1 MAHEKANA
9 YIFLTHHSHKSKV
22 EKMNNLKS
30 TALVALIA
38 LFAGCTSTPQFQ
50 SGPDAEVTH
59 DGLTRL
65 DKTIM
70 DAVWA
75 RTDIDLSDYNKVLL
89 EGVGI
94 EFRPVK
100 GAYSGRAG
108 TTTMRRTSQ
117 SEFQLDDQSKALV
130 AEELRTAFVE
140 ELAKSGAYEIVTEAG
155 PDVLTLRAGALD
167 VVSMVPPETV
177 GRSSIYLDRVGEAT
191 LVMELRDSMSHA
203 ILLRAVDRRAA
214 ENPGGI
220 TMESNRATNRM
231 EVRRLGRKWASIVR
245 SGLESAMSSE

>member
-1 MAHEKANA
+1 
-9 YIFLTHHSHKSKV
+9 
-22 EKMNNLKS
+22 MNNLKS

-117 SEFQLDDQSKALV
+117 SESSWMTNQRRWLQRSLEPRLSRSLRKAVPMRLLPKRV
-130 AEELRTAFVE
+130 RTF
-140 ELAKSGAYEIVTEAG
+140 
-155 PDVLTLRAGALD
+155 
-167 VVSMVPPETV
+167 
-177 GRSSIYLDRVGEAT
+177 
-191 LVMELRDSMSHA
+191 
-203 ILLRAVDRRAA
+203 
-214 ENPGGI
+214 
-220 TMESNRATNRM
+220 
-231 EVRRLGRKWASIVR
+231 
-245 SGLESAMSSE
+245 